1 MDCMGCKIPTGILN
15 MWWWQ
20 WWLRNQPEMAG
31 NLGRDFEKKKTQ
43 NEKINTLPQTNTIAM
58 SLRILTLK
66 PLEKK
71 SRCLAW
77 TRLPF
82 WGSYTPVNWFCD
94 WTTQKKLV
102 FLVFDTSE
110 DHQTKGTQTK
120 LRNCEHKKMVSS
132 ENGRKVTHLEDHPS

>member
-1 MDCMGCKIPTGILN
+1 
-15 MWWWQ
+15 
-20 WWLRNQPEMAG
+20 
-31 NLGRDFEKKKTQ
+31 
-43 NEKINTLPQTNTIAM
+43 M

-71 SRCLAW
+71 AGVLLGQGFHFEGPTLRS
-77 TRLPF
+77 TDFVIEP
-82 WGSYTPVNWFCD
+82 PKKNWFS
-94 WTTQKKLV
+94 L
-102 FLVFDTSE
+102 FLAKNMGDFNTSE